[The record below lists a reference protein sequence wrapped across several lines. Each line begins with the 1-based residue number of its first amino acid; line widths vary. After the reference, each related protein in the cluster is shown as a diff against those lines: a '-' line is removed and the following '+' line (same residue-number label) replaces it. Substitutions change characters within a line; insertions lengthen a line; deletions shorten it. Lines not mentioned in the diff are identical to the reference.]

1 MADFRKWIYTLA
13 VVALLA
19 GLTIP
24 ASAQTQTAPF
34 QCQTNTGTPPIVRA
48 EGYTEL
54 VGDLLLTCTGGIPTT
69 AGLPV
74 PQVNFQIFL
83 STNVTSRLLTNN
95 STGQNFNEALL
106 IIDEPN
112 SPINPT
118 RGILPCGT
126 KNLAPDTGPSG
137 PGVCAIVSDGNPADT
152 YNGAT
157 ETVFVSGTG
166 NVTCNGVG
174 TNVALGTYGCG
185 RPNVF
190 QGRQAIAGA
199 NGGQTNSVIWL
210 GVPLDP
216 PGTTTNRIIRIT
228 NVRANAVGVGVSSTF
243 TTSQI
248 QMNVSVSGN
257 TSLSINN
264 PQQIVAYVQK
274 GLITTVANSRL
285 DFVQC
290 NPENPDLYLS
300 TTSTPTPRFTV
311 PAYRGDN
318 SKCDSISAGSSAGNT
333 SGSPSCSPSKEG
345 YNMAGGYN
353 AAFNPFFPTAL
364 ANAVTATFL
373 GDNTPIF
380 RFQEGFASS
389 WKAKNLTEFLVNGT
403 FASSITGGSYQYNGG
418 LENHTSPSGDNVQNV
433 PGAIYNTES
442 GFEYNHSNIIP
453 SPNPPP
459 GFGTTAVSPGGA
471 NNDFGGTGNGLNNA
485 GVADHGTR
493 LALSLTN
500 IPNGVAAFVP
510 PIIYLYRQGNSLT
523 TKGPNGDPTLYLAGF
538 STGVMVLTNTD
549 ANGGGSF
556 SGPSSL
562 PTNSTPQ
569 AYLPLAQVQTSGLV
583 VYEILYTDPFSLE
596 QADVPVVV
604 SYNTNLAANL
614 PQTGINT
621 QAAGGFA
628 PFYSTAAAST
638 ASVYGSTPDVP
649 RFIPAS
655 TPATIFTIS
664 TCACNL
670 LFPYVASSSGYDTG
684 IAVANSSTDPGS
696 TYGFSGR
703 PQNGTVQFWYYG
715 TIPATGASAPPS
727 QTSAI
732 VPTGQVLTY
741 VLSNGGGSIGTAAN
755 GLDNRAAGF
764 VGYIIAQAGFQYCHA
779 FAFIGALGA
788 APTAPGISEGYLGIV
803 LDRPGL
809 PRTNQIGENDA
820 H

>member
-13 VVALLA
+13 PVALLA

-24 ASAQTQTAPF
+24 ASAQTQSPPF
-34 QCQTNTGTPPIVRA
+34 QCQTNTGTPPIIRA

-54 VGDLLLTCTGGIPTT
+54 VGDLILTCTGGIPTT
-69 AGLPV
+69 AGNPV
-74 PQVNFQIFL
+74 PQVNFQIFVN
-83 STNVTSRLLTNN
+83 TNVTSRLLTNN
-95 STGQNFNEALL
+95 SSGPNFNEALL

-112 SPINPT
+112 SAINPH

-126 KNLAPDTGPSG
+126 SNEAPDDGPSG
-137 PGVCAIVSDGNPADT
+137 PGVCAIISDGIPQDT
-152 YNGAT
+152 YDGLGDKVWVGPGIGQGGDQTCVAVTSSNSS
-157 ETVFVSGTG
+157 SGTS
-166 NVTCNGVG
+166 
-174 TNVALGTYGCG
+174 YGCG
-185 RPNVF
+185 NPNVF
-190 QGRQAIAGA
+190 QGRQAISGA

-228 NVRANAVGVGVSSTF
+228 NVRVNAVGVGVSSTF

-248 QMNVSVSGN
+248 QMNVSVSGT

-274 GLITTVANSRL
+274 GLITTVANSRS

-300 TTSTPTPRFTV
+300 TTSTPNSKFTV
-311 PAYRGDN
+311 PAYRGDTSSCN
-318 SKCDSISAGSSAGNT
+318 SIIAESS
-333 SGSPSCSPSKEG
+333 SSCKPAAEG
-345 YNMAGGYN
+345 YNQAGGYN
-353 AAFNPFFPTAL
+353 ANNNPFFPISAG
-364 ANAVTATFL
+364 NAIATTVVS
-373 GDNTPIF
+373 DNTPVF

-389 WKAKNLTEFLVNGT
+389 WKAKNLEEFLANGT
-403 FASSITGGSYQYNGG
+403 VVNNISGADYEYNGG
-418 LENHTSPSGDNVQNV
+418 LENHSTVSGDLVQNV

-442 GFEYNHSNIIP
+442 GFEFNSANGTP
-453 SPNPPP
+453 SPNPPL
-459 GFGTTAVSPGGA
+459 GFGTTAVGGYTTP
-471 NNDFGGTGNGLNNA
+471 NTNFGSTDTGTNGA

-500 IPNGVAAFVP
+500 VPNGVAAFVP
-510 PIIYLYRQGNSLT
+510 PVIYLYRQGNSLT
-523 TKGPNGDPTLYLAGF
+523 KGANGDPTLYVSGF
-538 STGVMVLTNTD
+538 STGVMVLTSTD
-549 ANGGGSF
+549 ANGGGGIS
-556 SGPSSL
+556 PPASL
-562 PTNSTPQ
+562 PAGSTPQ
-569 AYLPLAQVQTSGLV
+569 AFLPLSPVPTSGLV
-583 VYEILYTDPFSLE
+583 VYEILFADPFSLE

-604 SYNTNLAANL
+604 AYQTNLAANL
-614 PQTGINT
+614 PQTGIST
-621 QAAGGFA
+621 QVAGGFA

-655 TPATIFTIS
+655 TPATLFTIS
-664 TCACNL
+664 TCSCNL

-684 IAVANSSTDPGS
+684 IAIANTSQDPGS
-696 TYGFSGR
+696 TYGFMGK
-703 PQNGTVQFWYYG
+703 PQSGTVTFWYYG
-715 TIPATGASAPPS
+715 TIPATGASAPPF

-732 VPTGQVLTY
+732 VPNGQVLTY
-741 VLSNGGGSIGTAAN
+741 VLSNGGGSIGTAAS

-779 FAFIGALGA
+779 YAFIGALGA
-788 APTAPGISEGYLGIV
+788 APTASGISEGYLGII
-803 LDRPGL
+803 LDKGGL